1 MQRYLSFNTSHV
13 TLYHLCLR
21 TAMVIITFQ
30 YISCYSLSYHKRIGR
45 YVVTGFQ
52 YISCYSLS
60 NLLIMKRYCKNMFQY
75 ISCYSLSMTSKH
87 YKYFQPKFQYI
98 SCYSLSRKY
107 PWGNQREIGVSIHLM
122 LLFILRQKTTDRT
135 DGCFN
140 TSHVTLYRRWT
151 FQNRWQWTFQYISC
165 YSLSKISR
173 PWSAVQI
180 PFQYISCYSLS
191 NYDKLSDAWDYC
203 FNTSHV
209 TLYQSFRQKIKCFL
223 VSFNTSHVTLYLI
236 VNCYRLPSIMFQ
248 YISCYSLS
256 VWSSLSFLKWFV
268 SIHLMLLFIKLHL
281 W

>member
-98 SCYSLSRKY
+98 SCYSLSKMNF
-107 PWGNQREIGVSIHLM
+107 PKSLTVDVSIHLM
-122 LLFILRQKTTDRT
+122 LLFI
-135 DGCFN
+135 N
-140 TSHVTLYRRWT
+140 SRR
-151 FQNRWQWTFQYISC
+151 C
-165 YSLSKISR
+165 
-173 PWSAVQI
+173 AG
-180 PFQYISCYSLS
+180 
-191 NYDKLSDAWDYC
+191 
-203 FNTSHV
+203 
-209 TLYQSFRQKIKCFL
+209 
-223 VSFNTSHVTLYLI
+223 
-236 VNCYRLPSIMFQ
+236 
-248 YISCYSLS
+248 
-256 VWSSLSFLKWFV
+256 
-268 SIHLMLLFIKLHL
+268 
-281 W
+281 

>member
-1 MQRYLSFNTSHV
+1 MLLFIPGYRWTSRASI
-13 TLYHLCLR
+13 L
-21 TAMVIITFQ
+21 
-30 YISCYSLSYHKRIGR
+30 
-45 YVVTGFQ
+45 FQ

-60 NLLIMKRYCKNMFQY
+60 NLLIMKRYCKNM
-75 ISCYSLSMTSKH
+75 
-87 YKYFQPKFQYI
+87 FQYI

-165 YSLSKISR
+165 YSLSI
-173 PWSAVQI
+173 PEDVQ
-180 PFQYISCYSLS
+180 
-191 NYDKLSDAWDYC
+191 D
-203 FNTSHV
+203 
-209 TLYQSFRQKIKCFL
+209 KIKKL
-223 VSFNTSHVTLYLI
+223 
-236 VNCYRLPSIMFQ
+236 FQ

-268 SIHLMLLFIKLHL
+268 SIHLMLLFIRI
-281 W
+281 

>member
-1 MQRYLSFNTSHV
+1 MLLFIPGYRWTSRASI
-13 TLYHLCLR
+13 L
-21 TAMVIITFQ
+21 
-30 YISCYSLSYHKRIGR
+30 
-45 YVVTGFQ
+45 FQ

-165 YSLSKISR
+165 YSLSVYQR
-173 PWSAVQI
+173 
-180 PFQYISCYSLS
+180 YYNS
-191 NYDKLSDAWDYC
+191 N
-203 FNTSHV
+203 
-209 TLYQSFRQKIKCFL
+209 
-223 VSFNTSHVTLYLI
+223 
-236 VNCYRLPSIMFQ
+236 IM
-248 YISCYSLS
+248 
-256 VWSSLSFLKWFV
+256 V
-268 SIHLMLLFIKLHL
+268 SIHLMLLFINSRRCAG
-281 W
+281 

>member
-1 MQRYLSFNTSHV
+1 
-13 TLYHLCLR
+13 
-21 TAMVIITFQ
+21 
-30 YISCYSLSYHKRIGR
+30 
-45 YVVTGFQ
+45 
-52 YISCYSLS
+52 
-60 NLLIMKRYCKNMFQY
+60 MFQY

-165 YSLSKISR
+165 YSLSIPEDVQDKIKKLFQYISCYSLSKISR

-209 TLYQSFRQKIKCFL
+209 TLY
-223 VSFNTSHVTLYLI
+223 LI

-256 VWSSLSFLKWFV
+256 FCLMYRPIFFDRFNTSHVTLYPFGHHFLFWNGLFQYISCYSLSSCTYGKSYWL
-268 SIHLMLLFIKLHL
+268 
-281 W
+281 

>member
-1 MQRYLSFNTSHV
+1 MLLFIPGYRWTSRASI
-13 TLYHLCLR
+13 L
-21 TAMVIITFQ
+21 
-30 YISCYSLSYHKRIGR
+30 
-45 YVVTGFQ
+45 FQ

-165 YSLSKISR
+165 YSLSI
-173 PWSAVQI
+173 PEDVQ
-180 PFQYISCYSLS
+180 
-191 NYDKLSDAWDYC
+191 D
-203 FNTSHV
+203 
-209 TLYQSFRQKIKCFL
+209 KIKKL
-223 VSFNTSHVTLYLI
+223 
-236 VNCYRLPSIMFQ
+236 FQ

-268 SIHLMLLFIKLHL
+268 SIHLMLLFIRI
-281 W
+281 

>member
-1 MQRYLSFNTSHV
+1 
-13 TLYHLCLR
+13 
-21 TAMVIITFQ
+21 MVIITFQ

-45 YVVTGFQ
+45 YVVTG
-52 YISCYSLS
+52 
-60 NLLIMKRYCKNMFQY
+60 FQY

-165 YSLSKISR
+165 YSLSIPEDVQDKIKKLFQYISCYSLSKISR

-209 TLYQSFRQKIKCFL
+209 TLYPSRLLSVQCRRVFQYISCYSLSKEGIDNMKDVR
-223 VSFNTSHVTLYLI
+223 SFNTSHVTLYPSF
-236 VNCYRLPSIMFQ
+236 YRLF
-248 YISCYSLS
+248 
-256 VWSSLSFLKWFV
+256 FF
-268 SIHLMLLFIKLHL
+268 
-281 W
+281 

>member
-30 YISCYSLSYHKRIGR
+30 YISCYSLSWSVRRRQYHL
-45 YVVTGFQ
+45 
-52 YISCYSLS
+52 CP
-60 NLLIMKRYCKNMFQY
+60 FQY

-165 YSLSKISR
+165 YSLSIPEDVQDKIKKLFQYISCYSLSKISR

-180 PFQYISCYSLS
+180 PFQYTSCYSLS

-209 TLYQSFRQKIKCFL
+209 TLYQFVELKIC
-223 VSFNTSHVTLYLI
+223 NYI
-236 VNCYRLPSIMFQ
+236 EFQ

-256 VWSSLSFLKWFV
+256 EIPKW
-268 SIHLMLLFIKLHL
+268 ILHSHHRFNTSHVTL
-281 W
+281 YQ

>member
-21 TAMVIITFQ
+21 TAMVIITFQYISCYSLSWSVRRRQYHLCPFQ

-122 LLFILRQKTTDRT
+122 LLFIEDELSKIADSGR
-135 DGCFN
+135 FN
-140 TSHVTLYRRWT
+140 TSHVTLYR
-151 FQNRWQWTFQYISC
+151 YIRG
-165 YSLSKISR
+165 I
-173 PWSAVQI
+173 I
-180 PFQYISCYSLS
+180 
-191 NYDKLSDAWDYC
+191 
-203 FNTSHV
+203 
-209 TLYQSFRQKIKCFL
+209 
-223 VSFNTSHVTLYLI
+223 I
-236 VNCYRLPSIMFQ
+236 VILWFQ

>member
-1 MQRYLSFNTSHV
+1 
-13 TLYHLCLR
+13 
-21 TAMVIITFQ
+21 
-30 YISCYSLSYHKRIGR
+30 
-45 YVVTGFQ
+45 
-52 YISCYSLS
+52 
-60 NLLIMKRYCKNMFQY
+60 MFQY

-165 YSLSKISR
+165 YSLSIPEDVQDKIKKLFQYISCYSLSKISR

-223 VSFNTSHVTLYLI
+223 VSFNTSHVTLYLFVWCTAPYFLTVSI
-236 VNCYRLPSIMFQ
+236 HLMLLFIRLVITFFFEMVCFNTSHVTLYQAAPMVKVIDCKFQ

-256 VWSSLSFLKWFV
+256 VCR
-268 SIHLMLLFIKLHL
+268 IKNL
-281 W
+281 

>member
-1 MQRYLSFNTSHV
+1 
-13 TLYHLCLR
+13 
-21 TAMVIITFQ
+21 
-30 YISCYSLSYHKRIGR
+30 
-45 YVVTGFQ
+45 
-52 YISCYSLS
+52 
-60 NLLIMKRYCKNMFQY
+60 MFQY

-165 YSLSKISR
+165 YSLSVYQR
-173 PWSAVQI
+173 
-180 PFQYISCYSLS
+180 YYNS
-191 NYDKLSDAWDYC
+191 NIMVSIHLMLLFIRFVITFFFEMVC

-209 TLYQSFRQKIKCFL
+209 TLYQDI
-223 VSFNTSHVTLYLI
+223 VSWCGNSSL
-236 VNCYRLPSIMFQ
+236 FQ

-256 VWSSLSFLKWFV
+256 QNSCRTEDSLMSFNTSHITLYRSLFRTSSDSSIV
-268 SIHLMLLFIKLHL
+268 SIHLMLLFIGFRTETVISCIWVSIHL
-281 W
+281 MLLFIIPALPGPERTVASFNTSLFIILARFIP

>member
-21 TAMVIITFQ
+21 TAMVIITFQYISCYSLSWSVRRRQYHLCPFQ

-165 YSLSKISR
+165 YSLSIPEDVQDKIKKLFQYISCYSLSKISR

-209 TLYQSFRQKIKCFL
+209 TLYRASAIK
-223 VSFNTSHVTLYLI
+223 
-236 VNCYRLPSIMFQ
+236 
-248 YISCYSLS
+248 
-256 VWSSLSFLKWFV
+256 
-268 SIHLMLLFIKLHL
+268 
-281 W
+281 